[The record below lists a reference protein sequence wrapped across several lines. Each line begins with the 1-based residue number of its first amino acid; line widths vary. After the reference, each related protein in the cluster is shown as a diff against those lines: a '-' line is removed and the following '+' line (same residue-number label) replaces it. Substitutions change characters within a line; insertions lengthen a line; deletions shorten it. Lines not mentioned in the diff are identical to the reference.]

1 MGEQELRLHR
11 CCFTGH
17 RPEKISAPEATIKE
31 ALRGEV
37 KKAITDGFV
46 TFISGMARGV
56 DVAGE
61 LVRSGLVFHYS
72 LQGTLNH
79 AHTFDEV
86 LLAAYNRAASFGIPD
101 EFRGEY
107 SQQEL
112 QFIEALVDR
121 GVRDRTSE

>member
-1 MGEQELRLHR
+1 MIFERLYWKIRYGIEDRYFRKRCTSLSPGIYYDKKHHRYFTPSVMGE
-11 CCFTGH
+11 TGSV
-17 RPEKISAPEATIKE
+17 EY
-31 ALRGEV
+31 
-37 KKAITDGFV
+37 
-46 TFISGMARGV
+46 
-56 DVAGE
+56 VAGE

>member
-1 MGEQELRLHR
+1 MIFERLYWKIRYDIEDRHFRKRCTSLGPGIYYDKKHHRYCTPSVMGE
-11 CCFTGH
+11 TGSV
-17 RPEKISAPEATIKE
+17 EY
-31 ALRGEV
+31 
-37 KKAITDGFV
+37 
-46 TFISGMARGV
+46 
-56 DVAGE
+56 VAGE

-86 LLAAYNRAASFGIPD
+86 LLAAYNQAASFGIPD
-101 EFRGEY
+101 EFRSEY

-112 QFIEALVDR
+112 QFIETLVDR

>member
-1 MGEQELRLHR
+1 MIFERLYWKIRYDIEDRHFRKRCTSLGPGIYYDKKYRRYFTPSVMGE
-11 CCFTGH
+11 TGSV
-17 RPEKISAPEATIKE
+17 EY
-31 ALRGEV
+31 
-37 KKAITDGFV
+37 
-46 TFISGMARGV
+46 
-56 DVAGE
+56 VAGE

-86 LLAAYNRAASFGIPD
+86 LLAAYNQAASFGIPD
-101 EFRGEY
+101 EFRSEY

-112 QFIEALVDR
+112 QFIETLVDR

>member
-1 MGEQELRLHR
+1 MIFERLYWKIRYDIEDRHFRKRCTSLGPGIYYDKKYHRYFTPSVMGE
-11 CCFTGH
+11 TGSV
-17 RPEKISAPEATIKE
+17 EY
-31 ALRGEV
+31 
-37 KKAITDGFV
+37 
-46 TFISGMARGV
+46 
-56 DVAGE
+56 VAGE

-86 LLAAYNRAASFGIPD
+86 LLAAYNQAASFGIPD
-101 EFRGEY
+101 EFRSEY

-112 QFIEALVDR
+112 QFIETLVYR

>member
-1 MGEQELRLHR
+1 MIFERLYWKIRYGIEDRYFRKRCTSLSPGIYYDKKHHRYFTPSVMGE
-11 CCFTGH
+11 TGSV
-17 RPEKISAPEATIKE
+17 EY
-31 ALRGEV
+31 
-37 KKAITDGFV
+37 
-46 TFISGMARGV
+46 
-56 DVAGE
+56 VAGE

-112 QFIEALVDR
+112 QFIETLVDR

>member
-1 MGEQELRLHR
+1 MIFERLYWKIRYGIEDRYFRKRCTSLSPGIYYDKKHHRYFTPSVMGE
-11 CCFTGH
+11 TGSV
-17 RPEKISAPEATIKE
+17 EY
-31 ALRGEV
+31 
-37 KKAITDGFV
+37 
-46 TFISGMARGV
+46 
-56 DVAGE
+56 VAGE

-101 EFRGEY
+101 EVRGEY

>member
-1 MGEQELRLHR
+1 MIFERLYWKIRYDIEDRHFRKRCTSLGPGIYYDKKYHRYFTPSVMGE
-11 CCFTGH
+11 TGSV
-17 RPEKISAPEATIKE
+17 EY
-31 ALRGEV
+31 
-37 KKAITDGFV
+37 
-46 TFISGMARGV
+46 
-56 DVAGE
+56 VAGE

-86 LLAAYNRAASFGIPD
+86 LLAAYNQAASCRIPD
-101 EFRGEY
+101 KFRSEY

-112 QFIEALVDR
+112 QFIETLVDR